1 MARTNLNRDDSEDTF
16 RSFSEEY
23 ASSDNYTNG
32 SDESQGYTFSDD
44 AGIDNLTCLPEMTLG
59 KFNEKPAGDATS
71 PASTKSNMTMYG
83 LLSVIDSAVDA
94 VVDVVIPIER
104 SISKIPIGLALQSPP
119 STSTVSPN
127 SKQGSKMPTAS
138 PKSARSLKSSKAE
151 TLPLREPDE
160 EEARDDSSL
169 FSFLTPKS
177 ARSLKSRNEDARDDS
192 SVSSFSKLSPKS
204 HKISRRGSPKSQK
217 SNRDRKGSKAQTVSS
232 PEPDVED
239 DRDDSSVF
247 AYTVFSPKSGK
258 THEVETKM
266 AKESTEESPGV
277 FAFVYDWFS
286 PTNEVEEVVEATE
299 EETITKKKGF
309 RLGRPRSKKNR
320 SKSDVS
326 EMSTPA
332 VEERYVA
339 EGSRFNFEE
348 EKPKRRVR
356 SFSPRKFKKA
366 EVEVEEAEVEV
377 ETKKDD
383 EWWGATFLAAT
394 GFNGEENELLNNTQQ
409 EENKEESKEKTKRK
423 GFRRMFSGKSAQDK
437 SAEIQK
443 TSEKKEKRMQ
453 KKKDKQMHRDYQG
466 IMY

>member
-1 MARTNLNRDDSEDTF
+1 
-16 RSFSEEY
+16 
-23 ASSDNYTNG
+23 
-32 SDESQGYTFSDD
+32 
-44 AGIDNLTCLPEMTLG
+44 
-59 KFNEKPAGDATS
+59 
-71 PASTKSNMTMYG
+71 
-83 LLSVIDSAVDA
+83 
-94 VVDVVIPIER
+94 
-104 SISKIPIGLALQSPP
+104 
-119 STSTVSPN
+119 
-127 SKQGSKMPTAS
+127 
-138 PKSARSLKSSKAE
+138 
-151 TLPLREPDE
+151 
-160 EEARDDSSL
+160 
-169 FSFLTPKS
+169 
-177 ARSLKSRNEDARDDS
+177 
-192 SVSSFSKLSPKS
+192 
-204 HKISRRGSPKSQK
+204 
-217 SNRDRKGSKAQTVSS
+217 
-232 PEPDVED
+232 
-239 DRDDSSVF
+239 
-247 AYTVFSPKSGK
+247 
-258 THEVETKM
+258 
-266 AKESTEESPGV
+266 
-277 FAFVYDWFS
+277 
-286 PTNEVEEVVEATE
+286 VEEVVEATE